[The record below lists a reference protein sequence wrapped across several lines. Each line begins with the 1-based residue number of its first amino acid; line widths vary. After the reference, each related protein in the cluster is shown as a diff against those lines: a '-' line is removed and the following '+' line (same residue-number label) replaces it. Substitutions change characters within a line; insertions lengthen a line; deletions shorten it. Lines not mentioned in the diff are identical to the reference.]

1 MKYLSGLDL
10 SMRDLAKESASQK
23 KREILW
29 SVFLGHFSFWV
40 SGVELS
46 LIFFYT
52 KNKKIYIYTNT

>member
-10 SMRDLAKESASQK
+10 SMRDLAEESASKQK
-23 KREILW
+23 KEILW

-46 LIFFYT
+46 LTFFLY
-52 KNKKIYIYTNT
+52 KK